1 MGALKDKMI
10 LDMRLRGYSENT
22 IELYTD
28 CMTRLAKE
36 YMISPLKLKPK
47 QVYDFFIK
55 MKENKA
61 STAYLR
67 ILYSAIKLFYKIE
80 NKTYMTKAI
89 SLPREVR
96 KAPIVMNKSEVELF
110 LSECRS
116 LQERTIF
123 SLLYSSG
130 IRGSELTN
138 LRIADIDFERKTIF
152 ISKSKTRKQ
161 RYTIL
166 SDQAATLVKNY
177 MMTYQPKE
185 ILFYGFKNKNS
196 HISMRCLQATFQ
208 RIAKRA
214 GIKKKVQVH
223 TFRHSFATHLMEM
236 GSNLVYIQKLLG
248 HSFFSSTLI
257 YLHADSSTYLK
268 TASPLES
275 INLKHFGSF
284 GNQNQRSFDFAV

>member
-1 MGALKDKMI
+1 MGALKEKMI

-22 IELYTD
+22 IDLYTD
-28 CMTRLAKE
+28 CLTRLAKE
-36 YMISPLKLKPK
+36 YMISPLKLKPN

-61 STAYLR
+61 SAAYLR
-67 ILYSAIKLFYKIE
+67 IFYSAIKLFYKIE
-80 NKTYMTKAI
+80 NKAYMTKAI
-89 SLPREVR
+89 SLPKKVR
-96 KAPIVMNKSEVELF
+96 KIPIIMNKSEVKAF

-130 IRGSELTN
+130 IRGSELIN
-138 LRIADIDFERKTIF
+138 LRIEDIDFERKTIY
-152 ISKSKTRKQ
+152 ILKSKTRKQ

-166 SDQAATLVKNY
+166 SDQAANLLKNY
-177 MMTYQPKE
+177 ILTYQPKE
-185 ILFYGFKNKNS
+185 LLFFGFKNKNS

-223 TFRHSFATHLMEM
+223 TFRHSFATHLMET
-236 GSNLVYIQKLLG
+236 GNNLVYIQKLLG

-257 YLHADSSTYLK
+257 YLHTDSSTFLK
-268 TASPLES
+268 TISPLES
-275 INLKHFGSF
+275 IDLKHFGSF
-284 GNQNQRSFDFAV
+284 GKKTQGSFDFSM

>member
-55 MKENKA
+55 LKENKA
-61 STAYLR
+61 SAAYLR
-67 ILYSAIKLFYKIE
+67 IFYSSIKLFYKIE
-80 NKTYMTKAI
+80 NKVYMTKAI
-89 SLPREVR
+89 SLPREKR
-96 KAPIVMNKSEVELF
+96 KTPIVMNKSEVESF

-177 MMTYQPKE
+177 MIAYQPKE
-185 ILFYGFKNKNS
+185 ILFYGFKNKDS

-236 GSNLVYIQKLLG
+236 GNNLIYIQKLLG
-248 HSFFSSTLI
+248 HTFFSSTLI
-257 YLHADSSTYLK
+257 YLHANSSTFLK
-268 TASPLES
+268 TVSPLET
-275 INLKHFGSF
+275 INVKHIGSY
-284 GNQNQRSFDFAV
+284 GNQNQRSLDFAM